1 MKYRHLIAL
10 GLAAF
15 LLAACK
21 PAADEP
27 KAPDADVATPA
38 QPPAS
43 DATGLEPP
51 PAADVADKTDML
63 ALQVTTLDGKPYAL
77 ADHRDNRVVANCWAT
92 WYAPCL
98 TEMTAETGMGAGRGR
113 GL

>member
-51 PAADVADKTDML
+51 PEADVADKTDMP
-63 ALQVTTLDGKPYAL
+63 ALQVTTLDGKPYDL
-77 ADHRDNRVVANCWAT
+77 ADHRDNWRSEEHTSELQSLMRLSSAVFCWKKKI
-92 WYAPCL
+92 
-98 TEMTAETGMGAGRGR
+98 
-113 GL
+113 